1 MSVFKNLLLKQLQ
14 QKSRIYLHEMEED
27 EAEEKKQYNRRQF
40 LETSAKSG
48 IAVGLLSSS
57 SIFSSCRNQSTLN
70 DNTIKSTVSVL
81 KPKVAI
87 VGAGIAGLNA
97 AHYLKKS
104 NIVTYEVYD
113 MLTRVGGRMHTIQ
126 DFLPGLSLDIGGEFI
141 DTDHEEMLALC
152 KEFKVELLN
161 RKTDTFYEGEGREWY
176 VINDKRYTMKQ
187 VFDAFKNY
195 LPIIKKDLDSCGE
208 NYNSLD
214 FVRLDKMN
222 LDEYVT
228 SIGVSGWLK
237 ELLRCAYLSEFGL
250 DLEDNSA
257 MNFIDMLRVNNKNEV
272 EFYGESDE
280 IYSIKGGVVSLINKL
295 SAYVENINLAHQL
308 VEIRT
313 KGEGYSLFFAN
324 GKTTYA
330 DYIILTI
337 PFTILR
343 EVKINVDNIAPQKIK
358 AIKEL
363 GYGQNAKLF
372 LGFDERVWRTRHKTI
387 GYLFND
393 KIHNGWDSTFGQTD
407 NSGPGIYTVFIGGK
421 DAVTMA
427 ENKND
432 VDRFV
437 HKYLPVLDKIYPGMK
452 NKFNDNADIAWWPKS
467 KIIKGSYS
475 AFLPGQW
482 NDVMPYISE
491 PIGNI
496 LFAGE
501 HCSSDFQGFMNG
513 GAQTGKEVAMALLK
527 KIKTA

>member
-295 SAYVENINLAHQL
+295 SAYAENINLAHQL

-313 KGEGYSLFFAN
+313 KGEGYSLFFFN
-324 GKTTYA
+324 LKTTYA

-372 LGFDERVWRTRHKTI
+372 FRI
-387 GYLFND
+387 
-393 KIHNGWDSTFGQTD
+393 
-407 NSGPGIYTVFIGGK
+407 
-421 DAVTMA
+421 
-427 ENKND
+427 
-432 VDRFV
+432 
-437 HKYLPVLDKIYPGMK
+437 
-452 NKFNDNADIAWWPKS
+452 
-467 KIIKGSYS
+467 
-475 AFLPGQW
+475 
-482 NDVMPYISE
+482 
-491 PIGNI
+491 
-496 LFAGE
+496 
-501 HCSSDFQGFMNG
+501 
-513 GAQTGKEVAMALLK
+513 
-527 KIKTA
+527 